1 MSQRRDTNGMTE
13 KQILTEIY
21 NTVEILDDIVRGD
34 VQRDM
39 KGLQPRIAEI
49 ERIVGEFQKSKL
61 VRQTI
66 ITSAASLITL
76 LASLATI
83 ITIAWQGSGN

>member
-1 MSQRRDTNGMTE
+1 MAARRDTNGMTE
-13 KQILTEIY
+13 KEILTEIY
-21 NTVEILDDIVRGD
+21 NTVELLDDIVRGD
-34 VQRDM
+34 AQRDM
-39 KGLQPRIAEI
+39 KGLQPRLSEI
-49 ERIVGEFQKSKL
+49 ERIVDDFQKSKL